1 MAIRLVLAQVC
12 AWMFYLTQVHTMVH
26 SHCQRPTPR
35 TRQIPRTQYT
45 EPNGNLCC
53 HLSLCSVNTF
63 TQSYTSYFLS
73 VSISVLV
80 SGNVNTPL
88 VCKNY
93 FRFSK
98 LVFEIHFVGGQSI
111 WGKPFKDEF
120 KTNLTH
126 TGRGVLSMANSGPN
140 TNKSQL

>member
-1 MAIRLVLAQVC
+1 MDVLFNSSSYYGSFTLPETDTENETDTKNTIHRTEWESVLSSVPVQC
-12 AWMFYLTQVHTMVH
+12 EHFYTILYK
-26 SHCQRPTPR
+26 P
-35 TRQIPRTQYT
+35 
-45 EPNGNLCC
+45 
-53 HLSLCSVNTF
+53 
-63 TQSYTSYFLS
+63 FLS
-73 VSISVLV
+73 VSVSVLV
-80 SGNVNTPL
+80 SGNVSTPV